1 MSVILAARAYDR
13 AKERNGLSRVSPCTC
28 NSRDNE
34 RSRDIAKKLLLLSPS
49 LPRLTRIK
57 KDGRARFEGR
67 AREIAHAPG
76 IIPYTI
82 NFCAPRL
89 SITLCPSVL
98 YSVRGPASLL
108 SRFSSLTPLFFAKP
122 PFRIPARTEIA
133 RSTLLLD
140 SREKFIVGKLQC
152 FDNFLPRRS
161 STRGTHDCDRKEHAL
176 TQILR
181 RLKQRFGLFATTAC

>member
-1 MSVILAARAYDR
+1 MS
-13 AKERNGLSRVSPCTC
+13 SCTC

-34 RSRDIAKKLLLLSPS
+34 RRRDIAKKLLLLSPS

-57 KDGRARFEGR
+57 KDGRARFEAKLEKSLMR
-67 AREIAHAPG
+67 PALSRTQLTFVRPV
-76 IIPYTI
+76 YRLL
-82 NFCAPRL
+82 CAL
-89 SITLCPSVL
+89 PSFI
-98 YSVRGPASLL
+98 RPGPASLL
-108 SRFSSLTPLFFAKP
+108 SRFSSLSPLFPSKT

-133 RSTLLLD
+133 RSTLPVD
-140 SREKFIVGKLQC
+140 PREKFIVGKLQC

-181 RLKQRFGLFATTAC
+181 RLKQRFGLFATMAC